1 MTNTNEI
8 RVATES
14 WVNSSIKKEFD
25 PIDIN
30 DVYAAFEAGANWQSQ
45 QAQGEPGLAATCPE
59 CHGLGWDM
67 DCQDELR
74 PSACPDCAGSGKAER
89 SITVQES
96 DSAVPDVSAHNVR
109 LISQSMAFLASA
121 IKSGE
126 EWSEQCQHIY
136 DRAQDTLT
144 KLNAPPAPAAV
155 PEGHKDASGLVQVL
169 ESIVEY
175 YPHPDI
181 DHERFRVLACR
192 FAEQALSEYRALSE
206 YPTRDVCTNCETA
219 LPEGCGGIF
228 AHDGTACRYVEN
240 QQEEAE
246 R

>member
-109 LISQSMAFLASA
+109 LISQSMAFFGQRN
-121 IKSGE
+121 K
-126 EWSEQCQHIY
+126 EW
-136 DRAQDTLT
+136 
-144 KLNAPPAPAAV
+144 
-155 PEGHKDASGLVQVL
+155 
-169 ESIVEY
+169 
-175 YPHPDI
+175 
-181 DHERFRVLACR
+181 
-192 FAEQALSEYRALSE
+192 
-206 YPTRDVCTNCETA
+206 
-219 LPEGCGGIF
+219 
-228 AHDGTACRYVEN
+228 
-240 QQEEAE
+240 
-246 R
+246 